1 MTGAINTAVKG
12 LPDSCRATAEELS
25 KLSAGSD
32 EVGTGLYRVRSESE
46 SCWTGEAGDAFREAM
61 QKRGRA
67 ASDLAE
73 AASRG
78 QKALETFADE
88 LQTVRGWVR
97 QAREVAAKH
106 GLTVTPTTIE
116 PPGPAPA
123 APPEATGPPRLGEGS
138 LEPMLAHG
146 EAMADHERKVRGF
159 NEAQHTVERA
169 RNKERDAHQAL
180 TEAMDYEK
188 NVFESLKSGAFWTLV
203 GVNTSMVTTPQISA
217 DKFAAKAEG
226 FHAKATHAASAAQ
239 DAALTPAQQ
248 RAQAAKAGKMSS
260 RAAWAEK
267 QSAKSQVV
275 MDRLHS
281 RTGISGSA
289 SRMLGSSVKGVPILG
304 TAISA
309 GVQIEQVVNDGKPV
323 GKAGLSLAGGT
334 AGGVLGAAAVG
345 AMVGGPVGIVVGAGV
360 GAVAAGVGSWLGEEG
375 YDLATE
381 GGDG

>member
-1 MTGAINTAVKG
+1 MTGAINTEVEG
-12 LPDSCRATAEELS
+12 TPESCRATAQELAT
-25 KLSAGSD
+25 LGNGAH
-32 EVGTGLYRVRSESE
+32 EVGTGLFRARSESE
-46 SCWTGEAGDAFREAM
+46 SCWTGEAGDNFREAM
-61 QKRGRA
+61 HQRGKA
-67 ASDLAE
+67 ASEVSE

-78 QKALETFADE
+78 EKALQTFADE
-88 LQTVRGWVR
+88 LQTVIGMMR
-97 QAREVAAKH
+97 QARSVATEH

-116 PPGPAPA
+116 PPGPAPTP
-123 APPEATGPPRLGEGS
+123 PPEATGPPRLGEGS

-146 EAMADHERKVRGF
+146 EAMADHERKVQGF
-159 NEAQHTVERA
+159 NEAQYTVERA
-169 RNKERDAHQAL
+169 RSKERDAHQAL
-180 TEAMDYEK
+180 KEAMDYEK
-188 NVFESLKSGAFWTLV
+188 NLFESLKGGAFWTLV
-203 GVNTSMVTTPQISA
+203 GVNTSLVTTPQISA

-226 FHAKATHAASAAQ
+226 FHAKATHAAAAAQ
-239 DAALTPAQQ
+239 DATLTPAQQ
-248 RAQAAKAGKMSS
+248 RAQAAQAGKMSN

-267 QSAKSQVV
+267 QATKSQVA

-309 GVQIEQVVNDGKPV
+309 GVQVEQVVNDGKPL

-360 GAVAAGVGSWLGEEG
+360 GAVAAGIGSWLGEES